1 MKLHLKELCREL
13 GRAKEEETVPA
24 AGVNPYLLEKV
35 FRPALRGEAPK
46 IAKIDY
52 DQFEEEDISGLYD
65 YYESMWRTSQKLEQ
79 FTGAVAN
86 LNPIA
91 CRNRRFC

>member
-13 GRAKEEETVPA
+13 GRAKEEETVPT

-35 FRPALRGEAPK
+35 FRPALRGEAPM
-46 IAKIDY
+46 IRKIDY
-52 DQFEEEDISGLYD
+52 DQFEEEDIGGLCD
-65 YYESMWRTSQKLEQ
+65 YYESMWKTSQKLEL
-79 FTGAVAN
+79 FAGAVAN
-86 LNPIA
+86 LDPVA